1 MGKQQRQHR
10 VSSNKLLARPLLSCA
25 LFIIMAFQQPLT
37 AVAFRI
43 PISQPSTPVRG
54 GESRSAW
61 PSSGVR
67 GWDTA
72 LWTRQCEG
80 PRTVRYSTSV
90 AMPPQQNK
98 ASKPKGLRG
107 VLGTGPTRIRRRDL
121 ALGVV
126 LAFLATL
133 AAVAVPLGYGN
144 VVDGA
149 CSQPLLM
156 RTYPPVTL
164 ALFGSID

>member
-1 MGKQQRQHR
+1 MPKAMEKQQRHR
-10 VSSNKLLARPLLSCA
+10 VSSDKILARPLLSCT
-25 LFIIMAFQQPLT
+25 LFIIMAFHQPLC
-37 AVAFRI
+37 AMAFRI
-43 PISQPSTPVRG
+43 PISQPFTPVRG
-54 GESRSAW
+54 VESRPGW

-72 LWTRQCEG
+72 LWTRQGEG

-90 AMPPQQNK
+90 AMPPPQNK

-149 CSQPLLM
+149 CPHPLL
-156 RTYPPVTL
+156 TQTHFFL
-164 ALFGSID
+164 